1 VPVYEKLL
9 EIVVKEQITLHCN
22 VNNLIASEQSG
33 FRNDHSCET
42 AIIGICDK
50 WFSEI
55 ENKNIVVAVFLDLKR
70 AFETI
75 DRQILIEKL
84 QCQYN
89 ITGTILEWFKSYLSN
104 RKQKVKYGDILSDD
118 VLVEYGVPQGTVLGP
133 LLFNLYVNEL
143 LSLRHPAARQ
153 FCRST
158 YTITAITIK

>member
-42 AIIGICDK
+42 AIISICDK

-84 QCQYN
+84 QYQYN
-89 ITGTILEWFKSYLSN
+89 ITGTVLEWFK
-104 RKQKVKYGDILSDD
+104 V
-118 VLVEYGVPQGTVLGP
+118 VLIEQETK
-133 LLFNLYVNEL
+133 
-143 LSLRHPAARQ
+143 S
-153 FCRST
+153 
-158 YTITAITIK
+158 

>member
-1 VPVYEKLL
+1 
-9 EIVVKEQITLHCN
+9 
-22 VNNLIASEQSG
+22 
-33 FRNDHSCET
+33 
-42 AIIGICDK
+42 
-50 WFSEI
+50 
-55 ENKNIVVAVFLDLKR
+55 VVAVFLDLKR

-133 LLFNLYVNEL
+133 LLFNPYVNEL

-158 YTITAITIK
+158 YTITDITIK